1 MNAVNRRNGA
11 SPGFVL
17 VWIAGDIVN
26 TYGLARAGAPETQV
40 ALAVWYGLADVALF
54 IQLLWFG
61 HRACSLR
68 QPKSTYA
75 LISKLERRKKPWW
88 YKLTH
93 RFRNFG
99 YFDDFVLL
107 ALFVLVATTAWGA
120 TLLSKMAANP
130 DEEPFSAV
138 HEWDLTS
145 FLLGLTSA
153 LLFSGA
159 RIPEFI
165 VGFIRDHRQLEP
177 EQGQSDDDPIFAF
190 LILENLTNII
200 AIVTRSFDDT
210 YLLMETPWLVGSGLS
225 IVIDAAL
232 MYCIRRWRRNY
243 YRDSNP
249 KWLAKK
255 AEREEHAKLAQGL
268 DAEIEER
275 EEEGLLID
283 ILTDVNMY
291 RRDGAPAAAKL
302 GFWARLFGD
311 PDLEAYKERK
321 VVAENFNTRRHDDHI
336 VDLLQRIET
345 RHPPSGEDTVELV
358 PQPKHSVAKVQEDAV
373 DSAFQQRP
381 ARGKELR

>member
-1 MNAVNRRNGA
+1 MSAYGWQVVVGSLFGFVTLGIAFAAFVPLIIMNAVNRRNGA

-26 TYGLARAGAPETQV
+26 TYGLARA
-40 ALAVWYGLADVALF
+40 
-54 IQLLWFG
+54 
-61 HRACSLR
+61 
-68 QPKSTYA
+68 
-75 LISKLERRKKPWW
+75 
-88 YKLTH
+88 
-93 RFRNFG
+93 
-99 YFDDFVLL
+99 
-107 ALFVLVATTAWGA
+107 VATTAWGA

-321 VVAENFNTRRHDDHI
+321 VVAENFNTRRLDHHI

-345 RHPPSGEDTVELV
+345 R
-358 PQPKHSVAKVQEDAV
+358 
-373 DSAFQQRP
+373 RP
-381 ARGKELR
+381 AYDHFSITAFPGLI